1 MGIFSDVGRFFKAR
15 EFKKYMESEGGAW
28 MAFGIGSENWDYFV
42 KDKTNNSVMNIPVAT
57 PRSSSSMKE
66 WIAKDRGILDVSQLI
81 LNPNER
87 IFLDTSYI
95 KENETIPDY
104 EQIPNRLDQ
113 KDIPRKLYL
122 TESSTTADF
131 TTIDYDNIEVETDEQ
146 KIKSIKN
153 PTFPQCYIR
162 DFKGDNGEW
171 LIDFNVDRK
180 TKPSDHTLYHR
191 WAKSILVKDSITNK
205 NPLGFLSLVKADVQ
219 FVKLADE
226 SVNKSDESVNNMNIF
241 MYGSHKWKTI
251 NDEEAE
257 KINAHHI
264 LITCTVFP
272 RDLHDDEIVESE
284 MNVRQVQ
291 VYHLNK
297 IEGLTHSG
305 DTKLGKDEIPNSV
318 RNINC
323 YFKSLETTFPE
334 GSIVIND
341 NKIELL
347 INDFMSQRIR
357 KVNQSDR
364 YGFIIGF

>member
-104 EQIPNRLDQ
+104 EQIPDRLDQ

-122 TESSTTADF
+122 TESSAAADF

-162 DFKGDNGEW
+162 DFKDDNGEW

-205 NPLGFLSLVKADVQ
+205 NPLGFLSLVRAYVK
-219 FVKLADE
+219 FVTP
-226 SVNKSDESVNNMNIF
+226 SDEAEDNISVF
-241 MYGSHKWKTI
+241 MYGAHKWKTI
-251 NDEEAE
+251 SDEEAE

-297 IEGLTHSG
+297 VEGLTHSG
-305 DTKLGKDEIPNSV
+305 DTKLDNIRSV